1 MLNVAIG
8 VDIGGTFTD
17 VVARDDTGRTRIAK
31 VPSTRPDPAQA
42 VRNVLAELL
51 PAWQVDPASV
61 DRFVH
66 GTTVATNA
74 VLERKGSRLGLLT
87 TEGFEDVLE
96 IGRQSRKQIYDL
108 VLKPETPVFLAP
120 GAQRR
125 GVREGIAATGEV
137 TTPLD
142 MDSLAAAVQSLVDE
156 GVQAVAISFLFSYM
170 NPAHE
175 RQAAEYIRAR
185 HPELVVS
192 LSSDVDPAFREYERT
207 VVTCFDAY
215 VKAGLDRYLAAMESD
230 LQGAGV
236 PATLQIMQSR
246 GGVCSSRVARRR
258 PIRLFLSGPAAGVV
272 GAREVGRSVQREDII
287 TVDIGGTSSDIALI
301 AHGTPVIRPDGVLD
315 GYRIR
320 VPMVDVNSIGSGGG
334 SIAWIDAG
342 GGLRVGP
349 HSAGSQ
355 PGPACFG
362 RGGQEATVTDAS
374 VVLGL
379 IDPAFFAGGSLKL
392 DREAA
397 LRAVEE
403 KVAKPLGMSV
413 LQAALGIL
421 RVVNVQMAEGIRL
434 VSISRGVDP
443 RSFALMP
450 FGGGGALHATALAR
464 ELHIDTIVVPRYP
477 GVLCAAGLLSAQVEH
492 EASSAYVR
500 KFAQA
505 DVQDVL
511 ATCARLAQECSARMR
526 EEGVPAAD
534 IRTSCYAD
542 VCFVGQAHHIEVP
555 VLSNVEGPFDAG
567 DGEGLLE
574 RIYDDFCR
582 LHEQVYGH
590 STRSA
595 AMFVNLRA
603 VQRAGGETAGDD
615 VQQAT
620 SSRPPARKGTRKIL
634 LDAQADFVP
643 AAVYD
648 RDGLAPG
655 DTVDGPA
662 IVEQADTTTLV
673 EPGWRAT
680 VAPNQVLI
688 LRKAAA

>member
-1 MLNVAIG
+1 MLDKVAIG

-17 VVARDDTGRTRIAK
+17 VVARDATGRTRIAK
-31 VPSTRPDPAQA
+31 VPSTRPDPAEA
-42 VRNVLAELL
+42 VRNVLRELL
-51 PAWQVDPASV
+51 PSWQVDAADV
-61 DRFVH
+61 ERFVH

-74 VLERKGSRLGLLT
+74 VLERKGSKLGLLT
-87 TEGFEDVLE
+87 TEGFTDLLE

-108 VLKPETPVFLAP
+108 ILQPETPVFLAP
-120 GAQRR
+120 GAQRA
-125 GVREGIAATGEV
+125 GVAEGIGPTGEV
-137 TTPLD
+137 TRPLD
-142 MDSLAAAVQSLVDE
+142 MASLERAVQRLVDD
-156 GVQAVAISFLFSYM
+156 GVQAIAISFLFSFM
-170 NPAHE
+170 NPVHE
-175 RQAAEYIRAR
+175 RQAAEFIRGR
-185 HPELVVS
+185 HPQLVVS
-192 LSSDVDPAFREYERT
+192 LSSEVDPAFREYERT

-230 LQGAGV
+230 LDKAGV

-246 GGVCSSRVARRR
+246 GGVCSARVARRR

-272 GAREVGRSVQREDII
+272 GAREVGRSVAREDII

-301 AHGTPVIRPDGVLD
+301 AQGKPVIRPDGLLD

-320 VPMVDVNSIGSGGG
+320 VPMVDVNSIGAGGG

-362 RGGQEATVTDAS
+362 RGGTDATVTDAS
-374 VVLGL
+374 LVLGL
-379 IDPAFFAGGSLKL
+379 IDPAYFAGGAIAL
-392 DREAA
+392 DREAS

-403 KVAKPLGMSV
+403 KIARPLGMSV

-450 FGGGGALHATALAR
+450 FGGGGALHAAALAR
-464 ELHIDTIVVPRYP
+464 ELHIDTVVVPRYP
-477 GVLCAAGLLSAQVEH
+477 GVLCASGLLSAPVEH

-500 KFAQA
+500 KFAQV

-511 ATCARLAQECSARMR
+511 ATCRKLAGECSARMK
-526 EEGVPAAD
+526 EEGVAAGEVQ
-534 IRTSCYAD
+534 TSCYAD

-555 VLSNVEGPFDAG
+555 FETDAPAALM
-567 DGEGLLE
+567 DTV
-574 RIYDDFCR
+574 YDRFCR

-595 AMFVNLRA
+595 AMFVNLRV
-603 VQRAGGETAGDD
+603 VQRAGGAPPPQPSPGGEG
-615 VQQAT
+615 
-620 SSRPPARKGTRKIL
+620 SRARGRPDARKGTRKIL
-634 LDAQADFVP
+634 LDARGDFVP

-662 IVEQADTTTLV
+662 IIEQSDTTTLV
-673 EPGWRAT
+673 EPGWRAE
-680 VAPNQVLI
+680 VAPNEVLI
-688 LRKAAA
+688 MRKTA

>member
-1 MLNVAIG
+1 MNKVAIG

-17 VVARDDTGRTRIAK
+17 VVARDATGRTRIAK
-31 VPSTRPDPAQA
+31 VPSTRPDPAEA
-42 VRNVLAELL
+42 VRNVLRELL
-51 PAWQVDPASV
+51 PAWGVAPADV
-61 DRFVH
+61 VRFVH

-74 VLERKGSRLGLLT
+74 VLERKGSRLGLLST
-87 TEGFEDVLE
+87 AGFTDVLE

-108 VLKPETPVFLAP
+108 ILRPETPVFLAP

-125 GVREGIAATGEV
+125 GVVEAISPTGEV

-142 MDSLAAAVQSLVDE
+142 PESLAAAVQALVDE
-156 GVQAVAISFLFSYM
+156 GVQAIAICFLFSYM
-170 NPAHE
+170 NPVHE
-175 RQAAEYIRAR
+175 RQAADFIRER
-185 HPELVVS
+185 HPGLLVS
-192 LSSDVDPAFREYERT
+192 LSSEVDPAFREYERT

-230 LQGAGV
+230 LAGAGV

-246 GGVCSSRVARRR
+246 GGVCSARVARRR

-272 GAREVGRSVQREDII
+272 GAREVGRSAGHGNII

-301 AHGTPVIRPDGVLD
+301 ADGRPVIRPDGLLD

-334 SIAWIDAG
+334 SVAWIDAG

-349 HSAGSQ
+349 RSAGSQ

-362 RGGQEATVTDAS
+362 RGGTEATVTDAS

-379 IDPAFFAGGSLKL
+379 IDPGYFAGGSMKL
-392 DREAA
+392 DRDLA

-403 KVAKPLGMSV
+403 KIARPLGMSV

-443 RSFALMP
+443 RAFALMP
-450 FGGGGALHATALAR
+450 FGGGGALHAAALAR
-464 ELHIDTIVVPRYP
+464 ELSIDTIVVPRYP
-477 GVLCAAGLLSAQVEH
+477 GVLCAAGLLSATVEH
-492 EASSAYVR
+492 EAASAFVR

-505 DVQDVL
+505 GVAEVL
-511 ATCARLAQECSARMR
+511 ARCDRLAAECTERMR
-526 EEGVPAAD
+526 EDGVDVAEV
-534 IRTSCYAD
+534 RTSCLAD

-555 VLSNVEGPFDAG
+555 FETDDP
-567 DGEGLLE
+567 ERLLGQL
-574 RIYDDFCR
+574 YDRFCA
-582 LHEQVYGH
+582 LHEQLYGH
-590 STRSA
+590 ATRSA
-595 AMFVNLRA
+595 AMFVNLRV
-603 VQRAGGETAGDD
+603 VQRAAAAAEPAAAARRP
-615 VQQAT
+615 AT
-620 SSRPPARKGTRKIL
+620 GTRPPARKGTRRIL
-634 LDAQADFVP
+634 LDARADFVP
-643 AAVYD
+643 AAVFD

-655 DTVDGPA
+655 DVIDGPA

-673 EPGWRAT
+673 EPGWRVS
-680 VAPNQVLI
+680 VAPDESLI
-688 LRKAAA
+688 ARKTS